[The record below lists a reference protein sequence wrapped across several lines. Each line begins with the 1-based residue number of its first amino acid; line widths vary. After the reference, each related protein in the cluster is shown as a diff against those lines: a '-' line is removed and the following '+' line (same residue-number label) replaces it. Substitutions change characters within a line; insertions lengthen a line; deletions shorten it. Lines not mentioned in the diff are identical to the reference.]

1 MFKKV
6 IVAFC
11 MLLFSS
17 TAFAEGSGVQIDFSK
32 ISPNSHPRLLIN
44 ENTFAVLKS
53 RMETSP
59 TLTKLHD
66 IIMGTIEKEMKSNE
80 ELEYKFDV
88 SGRRLLSISRR
99 AILRVAAG
107 AYAFKMTGDRQYVS
121 YVERQLSA
129 VCDFPN
135 WNEKHYLD
143 VGEMALA
150 VSIGYDW
157 LYDELDPEI
166 KLKAEK
172 AVNEH
177 AFRTAIEKKY
187 THKFYKMLNNWNQ
200 VCNGGLVAGSL
211 AFFDSFPEEAQILIK
226 NAVESNKKP
235 LEVMYSPDGNYVEG
249 YSYWRYGTSF
259 QVLMLKMLEQNFGTD
274 FGLSSIPGFMATA
287 DFMLLM
293 EGVRGGFNHSD
304 CNRGSRPAPAMWYF
318 AEKMQRPD
326 LIFNE
331 IASIE
336 KGLYTNKDFEEDR
349 LLPLFM
355 SFLENVD
362 LEDVDKPKMNMW
374 YGHGTNPV
382 LMVRKDWT
390 SSDSD
395 AYLAVKGG
403 KANNSHGHMDA
414 GSFVYDAY
422 GQRWAHDLG
431 MQSYAKVEKA
441 FKEIGGSLWDFHQNA
456 RRWTILRYNN
466 YHHNTIT
473 LNDALHEVGGMATF
487 KEIIDNKKERGVVID
502 MSEVF
507 APHAKS
513 VERTVKMLKNNNLV
527 VVDKVAAKDSASV
540 TYTWRMVTDAKP
552 EVHSNCIYLEKKG
565 VVMKL
570 KASSD
575 VEFKYCTWS
584 AEPKQDYDVPNKNM
598 IVVGIEAVVPKGVES
613 SFTVTLSR

>member
-200 VCNGGLVAGSL
+200 VCNGG
-211 AFFDSFPEEAQILIK
+211 
-226 NAVESNKKP
+226 
-235 LEVMYSPDGNYVEG
+235 
-249 YSYWRYGTSF
+249 R
-259 QVLMLKMLEQNFGTD
+259 
-274 FGLSSIPGFMATA
+274 LS
-287 DFMLLM
+287 
-293 EGVRGGFNHSD
+293 
-304 CNRGSRPAPAMWYF
+304 C
-318 AEKMQRPD
+318 
-326 LIFNE
+326 
-331 IASIE
+331 
-336 KGLYTNKDFEEDR
+336 
-349 LLPLFM
+349 
-355 SFLENVD
+355 FL
-362 LEDVDKPKMNMW
+362 
-374 YGHGTNPV
+374 
-382 LMVRKDWT
+382 
-390 SSDSD
+390 
-395 AYLAVKGG
+395 
-403 KANNSHGHMDA
+403 
-414 GSFVYDAY
+414 
-422 GQRWAHDLG
+422 
-431 MQSYAKVEKA
+431 
-441 FKEIGGSLWDFHQNA
+441 
-456 RRWTILRYNN
+456 
-466 YHHNTIT
+466 
-473 LNDALHEVGGMATF
+473 
-487 KEIIDNKKERGVVID
+487 
-502 MSEVF
+502 
-507 APHAKS
+507 
-513 VERTVKMLKNNNLV
+513 
-527 VVDKVAAKDSASV
+527 
-540 TYTWRMVTDAKP
+540 
-552 EVHSNCIYLEKKG
+552 
-565 VVMKL
+565 
-570 KASSD
+570 
-575 VEFKYCTWS
+575 
-584 AEPKQDYDVPNKNM
+584 
-598 IVVGIEAVVPKGVES
+598 
-613 SFTVTLSR
+613 